1 MKAIKLKKMS
11 AFQSLA
17 PDELKAIRGGE
28 NSGEESGTEV
38 YDCTCY
44 YSIFNQGSFHN
55 LLGTGEYAG
64 SSCQEACES
73 YCAGISGA
81 ISPVGFKTLHLY

>member
-1 MKAIKLKKMS
+1 MKAIKLKKTS

-17 PDELKAIRGGE
+17 PDELKTICGGD
-28 NSGEESGTEV
+28 GPDEESGKDI

-44 YSIFNQGSFHN
+44 YSIFNQGSFHT
-55 LLGTGEYAG
+55 LLGTGVYEG

-73 YCAGISGA
+73 YCSGISGA
-81 ISPVGFKTLHLY
+81 ICPVGMKTLHL